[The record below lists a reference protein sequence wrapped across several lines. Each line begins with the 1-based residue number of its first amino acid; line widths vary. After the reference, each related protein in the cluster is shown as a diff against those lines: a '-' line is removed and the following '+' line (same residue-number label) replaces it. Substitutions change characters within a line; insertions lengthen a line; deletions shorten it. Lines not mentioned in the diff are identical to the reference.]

1 MMTIFVGIVVTSHQQ
16 MQRRLAKNDPIAEA
30 IIDSAKA
37 IVIDEAHRWL
47 DWNEALA
54 SEVTDINPSAVLD

>member
-1 MMTIFVGIVVTSHQQ
+1 MEILGGRGIEISENDDGIFVEGIVVTSHQQ

-37 IVIDEAHRWL
+37 IVID
-47 DWNEALA
+47 A
-54 SEVTDINPSAVLD
+54 SSLVRLE